1 MDHRARVQSEPAPMA
16 SPAGMG
22 ATEYRRTLGRFST
35 GVTIV
40 TYQTDDGP
48 RGATV
53 NSFSSV
59 SIDPPL
65 VLVCLARRALI
76 CNGLENRPFAVN
88 VLRSD
93 QMDVAYQ
100 FAGRATRGRTI
111 QWEIAELGNGVP
123 TVADSVARFVC
134 QPWRRYDGGDHV
146 LQLGE
151 VVGAEARTGE
161 PLLFSDGRFMSTGL
175 PLLDGP
181 LVDSLDGPPIPKWV
195 GAVRRIS
202 FHAEA
207 L

>member
-1 MDHRARVQSEPAPMA
+1 MHRAASIRAQSAPLAPPAD
-16 SPAGMG
+16 MG
-22 ATEYRRTLGRFST
+22 PREFRRCLGRFGT
-35 GVTIV
+35 GVTVV

-65 VLVCLARRALI
+65 VLVCLARKAQI
-76 CNGLENRPFAVN
+76 CAGLEDRPFAVN

-93 QMDVAYQ
+93 QMDIAFQ
-100 FAGRATRGRTI
+100 FAGRSMPGRALS
-111 QWEIAELGNGVP
+111 WEIANHGEGVP
-123 TVADSVARFVC
+123 VLADSVALLVC
-134 QPWRRYDGGDHV
+134 EPWRRYDGGDHV

-151 VVGAEARTGE
+151 VVGAEARAGE
-161 PLLFSDGRFMSTGL
+161 PLLFSDGRFMSSGL

-181 LVDSLDGPPIPKWV
+181 LVDNLDGPPIPKWI
-195 GAVRRIS
+195 GAARRIS
-202 FHAEA
+202 FHTEV